1 MSEETVPEEVPSGD
15 QFEFHL
21 KPKGWNGNPCP
32 ICGCEARNLRARHRA
47 LKADELYSQNG
58 AVILWVKRVKV
69 CFGMDYDDRGI
80 PRNNALTFCGILFLT
95 RVGST
100 SADPASVVARES

>member
-47 LKADELYSQNG
+47 LKADELYSHNG

-80 PRNNALTFCGILFLT
+80 PSGDGQYKPGAEVTRRRNKLDL
-95 RVGST
+95 
-100 SADPASVVARES
+100 